1 MKKFLFL
8 LLIFSYFCVCMKGET
23 IAIGVAVLWT
33 LSALFF
39 EYASK
44 RLGSV
49 NLNLIR
55 LVCAFF
61 MLGITMTL
69 INGSFIPVG
78 ADKATWFW
86 MSLSGLVGFVLG
98 DYFLFASYSIIMA
111 RFSQLI
117 MTLAPPFAAIF
128 GFILLGEKMSWIAV
142 AGMLLTLTG
151 ISISILKKQNGTL
164 SRRFQLQLPV
174 KGVIFALMGALGQGV
189 GIVLSKQGMLAYE
202 KVYTPGNALYIP
214 MAATQIRTIAG
225 MISFA
230 LIILL
235 KGDMKN
241 IPAGLPGQ
249 EGFRFCGYGLGLW
262 ALPWGD
268 IFPDGGTPCQHSRGV
283 HHHGNSPHSDPVTG
297 IPLPQTQNY
306 LAAGGRRC
314 IERWGSD
321 LVFYLMN
328 RGDAVKIINKIQ

>member
-44 RLGSV
+44 LLGSV

-235 KGDMKN
+235 KGDMKKFLLVFQDKK
-241 IPAGLPGQ
+241 A
-249 EGFRFCGYGLGLW
+249 LGSVVTGSVFGPYLGVTFSLM
-262 ALPWGD
+262 A
-268 IFPDGGTPCQHSRGV
+268 V
-283 HHHGNSPHSDPVTG
+283 HHANTAVASTIMATAPILILLPEYLYLKRKITWQQVAGAVLSVGGVTLFF
-297 IPLPQTQNY
+297 I
-306 LAAGGRRC
+306 
-314 IERWGSD
+314 
-321 LVFYLMN
+321 
-328 RGDAVKIINKIQ
+328 